1 MSHTLLNYL
10 LGVDMP
16 VANEAQKNKSATHL
30 THHKLGFNS
39 GEHSQILSNLP
50 DWFPKKVKI
59 NGFEIDTRKIV
70 ALADFFTPN
79 SFENL
84 LEGNIV
90 TIAIPGSLSK
100 EDIFN
105 ATFDKTFSLDQ
116 RNKLK
121 KNLELIDKEEKGIKE
136 YQAKNLSPSEYYHKQ
151 GGSLDKEYTEAAPE
165 DYLIASLTDFDH
177 FLPDALTTWETGR
190 DIAYQCA
197 IEAGM
202 ETDAE
207 KKQEMFNLAC
217 AKLVFALHYFTDAF
231 SAGHIATPRHELVKK
246 GGLLFGSLLAKEHHD
261 EASRLGFNV
270 EDKIKT
276 EWTAYGDGRY
286 FDEVN
291 HKNRTMVNFAIR
303 GILKNLKEASDAG
316 VMPKNNQEIHM
327 IPQLQATQ
335 RTCNPLF
342 KFEGEQ
348 LLCRK
353 EVNNPLC
360 QDYTPH
366 WYTLTTLLERWL
378 HGPVK
383 KIKNCFSLFFCCF
396 LPRDDDESIKSQ
408 KFIESLNKIKAHLPE
423 ELWVRETKN
432 AFSEQQAELNQTQNL
447 SN

>member
-1 MSHTLLNYL
+1 
-10 LGVDMP
+10 MP
-16 VANEAQKNKSATHL
+16 EQKKVANDTAQLNKSPTHL

-84 LEGNIV
+84 LGGNIV

-100 EDIFN
+100 EAIFN
-105 ATFDKTFSLDQ
+105 ATFDKTFSPDQ
-116 RNKLK
+116 MEKLK
-121 KNLELIDKEEKGIKE
+121 KNLKLIDKEEEGISE
-136 YQAKNLSPSEYYHKQ
+136 YQAKNLSPSEYYNKQ

-177 FLPDALTTWETGR
+177 FLPDALTAWETGR

-197 IEAGM
+197 IEAGK

-217 AKLVFALHYFTDAF
+217 AKLAFALHYFTDAF

-246 GGLLFGSLLAKEHHD
+246 SGLLFGSLLAKEHHD
-261 EASRLGFNV
+261 EACRLGFNV
-270 EDKIKT
+270 ENKIKT
-276 EWTAYGDGRY
+276 EWIVYGDGRY
-286 FDEVN
+286 FDKVN
-291 HKNRTMVNFAIR
+291 QKNRSMVKFAIH
-303 GILKNLKEASDAG
+303 GILENLKKAHDSGEI
-316 VMPKNNQEIHM
+316 PKNNVEIDM

-335 RTCNPLF
+335 INCNPLF
-342 KFEGEQ
+342 MFKDEK
-348 LLCRK
+348 LLRRN

-360 QDYTPH
+360 KDYTSH
-366 WYTLTTLLERWL
+366 WHTLPTLLERWL
-378 HGPVK
+378 HGTVT

-408 KFIESLNKIKAHLPE
+408 KFTESLNKIKAQVPE
-423 ELWVRETKN
+423 ELWKKETEK
-432 AFSEQQAELNQTQNL
+432 AYSEQQDEFNKAQNL
-447 SN
+447 SNSP